1 MQQKERD
8 ILIEFIRAHLH
19 LFTQDELDY
28 FVDYIVTKNIDF
40 RKKTEIN

>member
-8 ILIEFIRAHLH
+8 ILIEFIKCHLE